1 MNNYY
6 KVFLGICVLSVL
18 TLVVMLFMGYR
29 AETGPLAVAFFVALA
44 IGIRGTPLKG
54 LAFTVWIFAAVTA
67 SMFYPKYFVEIGS
80 FQLKI
85 LIVPLMQII
94 MFGMGTAMSIKDF
107 VGVIKMPKGVF
118 VGMLCQFTIMP
129 FVGFGLAKS
138 FGFPPEIAAGVV
150 LIGSSPCGLASNVMN
165 YIASNNLALAVTL
178 TACATM
184 AAPIMTP
191 FMMKMLAGQMIQI
204 SFVDMMLGI
213 IYMVIIPIGAGLM
226 FNHYAH
232 TRFKMS
238 ETLKH
243 VIIIAIFIVIWF
255 AISLSGST
263 GEKLLRIGDLFK
275 NMSITF
281 IIAGFV
287 GWVIN
292 YFAKGNTRFLDKIM
306 PIVSMVGIAYIIT
319 IITAAGRDNLLAI
332 GITLVFAAIIHNTL
346 GYVFGYWGSR
356 MFGLNK
362 KDCRTIAIEV
372 GLQNGG
378 MASGLALQ
386 MGKVATVGIAPA
398 VFGPWM
404 NISGSALANWWRS
417 RPATDDV
424 DQEDAAQV
432 EA

>member
-386 MGKVATVGIAPA
+386 MGKVATVGLAPA

>member
-1 MNNYY
+1 MKNFF
-6 KVFLGICVLSVL
+6 KVCHGLSVISFL
-18 TLVVMLFMGYR
+18 AVLVMLLMYYS
-29 AETGPLAVAFFVALA
+29 AEVGPMAVVFFIALA

-54 LAFTVWIFAAVTA
+54 LAFTVWIFAAVTTA
-67 SMFYPKYFVEIGS
+67 MFYPKYFVELGG
-80 FQLKI
+80 FKLKV

-94 MFGMGTAMSIKDF
+94 MFCMGKAMSIKDF

-129 FVGFGLAKS
+129 FVGFGLAKT

-184 AAPIMTP
+184 VAPVITP
-191 FMMKMLAGQMIQI
+191 FMMKILAGQMIQI

-232 TRFKMS
+232 TRFKLS

-243 VIIIAIFIVIWF
+243 AIIIAIFIVIWLV
-255 AISLSGST
+255 ISLSGAT
-263 GEKLLRIGDLFK
+263 AEKLLRIGDLFK

-281 IIAGFV
+281 IIAGFI
-287 GWVIN
+287 GWLIN
-292 YFAKGNTRFLDKIM
+292 YFAKGNTRFLDKLM

-386 MGKVATVGIAPA
+386 MGKVATVGLAPA

-404 NISGSALANWWRS
+404 NISGSALANWWR
-417 RPATDDV
+417 RNPVKDET
-424 DQEDAAQV
+424 E
-432 EA
+432 EE